1 MHSRYFARV
10 LRTHLRTGLAILSLQ
25 AMSMAGE
32 SFPCQPMNGAC
43 FLHDSGLEYVPSRL
57 LGIEDVAAAIDREA
71 IDSDPNVD
79 AVADCAREAERLDR
93 QRRVDDYVDGAL
105 ATIQLLRSRTQTS
118 LALWSP
124 RALWEWNR
132 MVTSVGRGIARA
144 VILDDRSTTDG
155 FHDVE
160 IAPRKLQR
168 GANIYVFT
176 LANIPEPEMGSSSF
190 ARDYCVFAPYALED
204 ITPVTRQSWDTFV
217 GPPPPPREECN
228 QDPVLHAEVGSLQV
242 HATVSFQRALS
253 RAIAT
258 RLHWLGRSLMQWS
271 EDMENGIRVAEASD
285 NQWLDEIK

>member
-1 MHSRYFARV
+1 
-10 LRTHLRTGLAILSLQ
+10 LAILSLQ
-25 AMSMAGE
+25 ATSLAGE
-32 SFPCQPMNGAC
+32 TFPCQPMNGAC
-43 FLHDSGLEYVPSRL
+43 FLHDSGLEYVPSRI

-71 IDSDPNVD
+71 IDAEPYVD

-93 QRRVDDYVDGAL
+93 QRRVDEYVDGAL
-105 ATIQLLRSRTQTS
+105 AALQLLKSRTQTS

-144 VILDDRSTTDG
+144 VILDDRSNVDG
-155 FHDVE
+155 LHDVE

-168 GANIYVFT
+168 NANIYVFT
-176 LANIPEPEMGSSSF
+176 LTNHPDLDMGSSSF

-204 ITPVTRQSWDTFV
+204 ITPVTRQPWDAFV
-217 GPPPPPREECN
+217 GPPPPPRDGWD
-228 QDPVLHAEVGSLQV
+228 QDPVVHAEVGSLHV
-242 HATVSFQRALS
+242 HATVSLQRALS